1 MVSRREKLKL
11 SHSKVHEQVFNLQV
25 QLINQEIAAGNHTN
39 IKYLHILS
47 VFKLKNVFSLCS
59 CLVFLTL

>member
-25 QLINQEIAAGNHTN
+25 QLINQEIAAGNHIN
-39 IKYLHILS
+39 VKYIQILS
-47 VFKLKNVFSLCS
+47 VLKKICSLY
-59 CLVFLTL
+59 VPA

>member
-25 QLINQEIAAGNHTN
+25 QLINQEIAAGNH
-39 IKYLHILS
+39 IKVKYIQILS
-47 VFKLKNVFSLCS
+47 VLKKICSLY
-59 CLVFLTL
+59 VPA

>member
-25 QLINQEIAAGNHTN
+25 QLINQEIAAGNHMN
-39 IKYLHILS
+39 VKYLLIITNRKKKFPL
-47 VFKLKNVFSLCS
+47 VF
-59 CLVFLTL
+59 CLVF